1 MQHPP
6 WPTYPHK
13 HPYRRRHVLVAVF
26 KSIYARFGI
35 FSGIKQH
42 NMLGRSCCEGAFS
55 SSESEKCRWQI
66 FLVFGWRLPSTIH
79 HQHHAPY
86 STANGWRGKVR
97 GTDMP
102 QTLQNLWAPRE
113 KKKIKPKW
121 RGMRCLAGGAMLA
134 RNLND
139 MPYMYILVYIWDG
152 S

>member
-42 NMLGRSCCEGAFS
+42 NMLGRSCCEGLSLPVKVKSAVDRFFS
-55 SSESEKCRWQI
+55 FSAGGCH
-66 FLVFGWRLPSTIH
+66 LPSTISITH
-79 HQHHAPY
+79 H
-86 STANGWRGKVR
+86 T
-97 GTDMP
+97 
-102 QTLQNLWAPRE
+102 PRQMVGGEKWGALTCRRHCKIYERHE

-139 MPYMYILVYIWDG
+139 MPYMYILVYIWD
-152 S
+152 SS